1 MCIEKGLASWRRL
14 ENVKRVSTAA
24 GVQLLRAAAV
34 RVNVGDSVEVRWQG
48 EWWPA
53 VVQELRGSR
62 CSGRSGVAGAEEVV
76 PEAVRVQFEG
86 GTDEEWVKLASGD
99 MRIPRTLSDGMPEE
113 EAPEFE
119 SHSSYWLAAGAKN
132 SDFTRQQ
139 AELLAELLEYRY
151 VDLICLRAHCKPFV
165 FSVLTNLIFQDGTER
180 KGFGIG
186 SRCTIFHPSRPVCMF
201 VCMSVCK

>member
-1 MCIEKGLASWRRL
+1 MHSGRILARGRTESQATCVEKDWRRL
-14 ENVKRVSTAA
+14 EIVKRVSTAA

-53 VVQELRGSR
+53 VVQELRESR
-62 CSGRSGVAGAEEVV
+62 CSGRSGIAGAEEVV
-76 PEAVRVQFEG
+76 PEAVRVQFQG
-86 GTDEEWVKLASGD
+86 GTDEEWFKLASGD
-99 MRIPRTLSDGMPEE
+99 MRIPRALSDGMPEE

-139 AELLAELLEYRY
+139 AELLVELLEYRY
-151 VDLICLRAHCKPFV
+151 VDLICL
-165 FSVLTNLIFQDGTER
+165 
-180 KGFGIG
+180 
-186 SRCTIFHPSRPVCMF
+186 
-201 VCMSVCK
+201 